1 MKGGY
6 AYFLLV
12 HTMRFHAIRMPKN
25 TSKQQRGK
33 RPPET
38 TDGSPPK
45 KIPLENT
52 ATLPENQVFV
62 DLLGK
67 NILLSTRSDQ
77 LNILGQTF
85 RPIFTGKLVR
95 VTDGFITLYPVIIK
109 MNNAP
114 FFQFPTPLNFAIEM
128 IAFFLPFDPDTRFPI
143 P

>member
-1 MKGGY
+1 
-6 AYFLLV
+6 
-12 HTMRFHAIRMPKN
+12 MPKKKSN
-25 TSKQQRGK
+25 QQHGK
-33 RPPET
+33 RPLET
-38 TDGSPPK
+38 KDCSPPK

-77 LNILGQTF
+77 LSILGQTF
-85 RPIFTGKLVR
+85 RPIFTGKIVR

-128 IAFFLPFDPDTRFPI
+128 IAFFLPFDPNTRFPI